1 MILEITK
8 KDGGSAVVTEVR
20 QVTLKRNI
28 LVMYRPFDASQMQQ
42 ISLSYNDEDKVYE
55 NTEYSVDA
63 ERVFNIVAPQKV
75 ERVRKPR
82 GYWAVDRCVNGA
94 CKT

>member
-8 KDGGSAVVTEVR
+8 KEGGSSIATEIR
-20 QVTLKRNI
+20 QITLNRSI
-28 LVMYRPFDASQMQQ
+28 LVMFRPFDSSQMQQ
-42 ISLSYNDEDKVYE
+42 ISLTYNETDKVYE
-55 NTEYSVDA
+55 NDEYTVDG
-63 ERVFNIVAPQKV
+63 EIVYGVVAPQQTV
-75 ERVRKPR
+75 RVRKPR